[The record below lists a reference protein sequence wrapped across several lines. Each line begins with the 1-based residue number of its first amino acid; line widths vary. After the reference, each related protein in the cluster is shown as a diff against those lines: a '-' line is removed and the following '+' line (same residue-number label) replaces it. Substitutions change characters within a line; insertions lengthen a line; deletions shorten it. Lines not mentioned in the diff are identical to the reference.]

1 LRTEEIELL
10 RRTVAKGC
18 SEDEFALFLW
28 VCRKHKLDPLTRQI
42 YAVKRHLKKH
52 HQETRQGQD
61 GGTFQVWVEGDQMTI
76 QMGIDGYRSLAGRDH
91 KDYGGCDDA
100 LYVWFEDK
108 RQTPAGKLIPEKA
121 TIRFWKKGLEHPVI
135 ASAYWEEYAPA
146 NVEDGAGFW
155 NRMPKH
161 MLGKCAEALAIR
173 KGFPELSDIY
183 TDVEFA
189 QADQDYTK
197 DGRLLV
203 ESDGRAP
210 SGAPTG
216 AYGVNTWRAQQGAI
230 DSALEAQEK
239 EKAVADL
246 KKRGLW
252 CEEHQCPIST
262 NHLKE
267 CESSRKK
274 SSPATGNADR
284 IGSQEQPGASTSEP
298 AQGQP
303 TAGTST
309 SSHTP
314 TPTPKAGAAGPAG
327 GGAPGSP
334 SPAGFLG
341 KIEVDWTDKA
351 SPIVRGDLTGAILDS
366 FKKHCNPTWG
376 KDDWWHIA
384 PTATQTLKEMCAAY
398 NYEFVEV
405 FPAEKLPPN
414 TQRGTDKLPPS
425 KKKPAKPPVEP
436 TLVKG
441 TLERV
446 SSGMTQKNSPTRQ
459 VKIGGFWFTS
469 YVNPIFDSLDRGLG
483 KDSELWVDERKN
495 IVGIKRIGSRM
506 FDADGRTPIVDR
518 DEPRGGNLFEK

>member
-1 LRTEEIELL
+1 M
-10 RRTVAKGC
+10 K
-18 SEDEFALFLW
+18 
-28 VCRKHKLDPLTRQI
+28 RK
-42 YAVKRHLKKH
+42 VKKH

-61 GGTFQVWVEGDQMTI
+61 GGTFQVWVEGDQMAI

-100 LYVWFEDK
+100 LYTWFDDGRK
-108 RQTPAGKLIPEKA
+108 TPAGKLIPEKA
-121 TIRFWKKGLEHPVI
+121 TIRFWKKGLEHPVT

-146 NVEDGAGFW
+146 NVDDGAGFW

-161 MLGKCAEALAIR
+161 MLAKCAEALAIR
-173 KGFPELSDIY
+173 KGYPELADIY
-183 TDVEFA
+183 TDVELA
-189 QADQDYTK
+189 QADQDLTEG
-197 DGRLLV
+197 GRLIV
-203 ESDGRAP
+203 ESDGRTP
-210 SGAPTG
+210 SGAP
-216 AYGVNTWRAQQGAI
+216 ALPSVQTWRQQQGTVDA
-230 DSALEAQEK
+230 ALDAQAK
-239 EKAVADL
+239 EQAVADL

-267 CESSRKK
+267 CESSRKAQQK

-284 IGSQEQPGASTSEP
+284 IGSKEQPGASIGEP
-298 AQGQP
+298 SGPP
-303 TAGTST
+303 TAGTSSKP
-309 SSHTP
+309 SSTE
-314 TPTPKAGAAGPAG
+314 KAEASGKAAG
-327 GGAPGSP
+327 GGAARSSSP
-334 SPAGFLG
+334 VGFLG

-351 SPIVRGDLTGAILDS
+351 SPIVRGDLTGDILES

-376 KDDWWHIA
+376 KDEWWHVTPDKVQVIR
-384 PTATQTLKEMCAAY
+384 EMAAAY
-398 NYEFVEV
+398 NYEFAEV

-414 TQRGTDKLPPS
+414 TQRGADKLPPG
-425 KKKPAKPPVEP
+425 KKKERKPPAQP

-459 VKIGGFWFTS
+459 VKIGGFWYTS

-506 FDADGRTPIVDR
+506 FDTDGRTPIVNR